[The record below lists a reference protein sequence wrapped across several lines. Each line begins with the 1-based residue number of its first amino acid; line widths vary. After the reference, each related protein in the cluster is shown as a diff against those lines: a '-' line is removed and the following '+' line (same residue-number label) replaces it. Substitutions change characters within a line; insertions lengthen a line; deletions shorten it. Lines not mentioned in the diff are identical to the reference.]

1 MHILPRLC
9 GNNFDEDATKYIS
22 KFKPVQLRKKI
33 MKQFDF
39 EDKIPS
45 FWTIQ
50 LIGWTIYFAVIY
62 ITFLSIAAP
71 ENFLNL
77 LFLKGFRALT
87 GFFLTSIFL
96 RPIYRHFG
104 NQLSIFKLIFLVV
117 ICTIVLG
124 SAWTAIEAAYNY
136 LTGATFNMP
145 NYLARSPRIALDY
158 AMTLTAWSTS
168 YLGIKNWLAW
178 QKERENTLQAN
189 FLADKAQLE
198 VLRYQL
204 NPHFLFNALNSIRA
218 SVDEDKTRAKQMIT
232 QLSEFLRHTLVSAE
246 KKEIPLFEE
255 IDAVK
260 NYLAIEKIRFED
272 KLEIEYDIDEKA
284 KDFSVPCLLIN
295 PLVENA
301 IKHGLRTSPK
311 PLRIKIT
318 AKSADEK
325 FVLEV
330 VNTGSLDK
338 LLDSNGTTIGL
349 KNVRERLEKLFPES
363 SSFELAQKGEC
374 VVAQIKIWK

>member
-1 MHILPRLC
+1 MQSL
-9 GNNFDEDATKYIS
+9 
-22 KFKPVQLRKKI
+22 
-33 MKQFDF
+33 DF
-39 EDKIPS
+39 RNKLPS

-50 LIGWTIYFAVIY
+50 LVGWIVYLVVIY
-62 ITFLSIAAP
+62 ITFLSVAQP

-77 LFLKGFRALT
+77 FYLKAFRAFT
-87 GFFLTSIFL
+87 GFFLTSVLL
-96 RPIYRHFG
+96 RQIYRVFG
-104 NQLSIFKLIFLVV
+104 NRLSIVWLISLVLFCASV
-117 ICTIVLG
+117 FGYLWTI
-124 SAWTAIEAAYNY
+124 IEFYYAY
-136 LTGATFNMP
+136 LTNPIIHFD

-158 AMTLTAWSTS
+158 AMTLTAWSAL
-168 YLGIKNWLAW
+168 YLGVKNWLGW
-178 QKERENTLQAN
+178 QKERENALQAN

-272 KLEIEYDIDEKA
+272 KLEIEYDIDENVR
-284 KDFSVPCLLIN
+284 DFSVPCLLIN

-301 IKHGLRTSPK
+301 IKHGLLTSPK
-311 PLRIKIT
+311 PLRIKIS
-318 AKSADEK
+318 AKLNDGK
-325 FVLEV
+325 LVLEV
-330 VNTGSLDK
+330 ANTGTLNN
-338 LLDSNGTTIGL
+338 LHDSNGTKIGL
-349 KNVRERLEKLFPES
+349 KNVRERLEKLFHEK
-363 SSFELAQKGEC
+363 SSFELAQKDEC
-374 VVAQIKIWK
+374 VVALIEIWK